1 MQEFLDIVL
10 AFPTI
15 VFTVLMGISVIFW
28 LMVVVGGVG
37 GELLS
42 VDLDLDLDVDVDGG
56 GFELLSVL
64 GIGKVPLTIWAGVFV
79 FWGWIISFFTVYHLQ
94 DVVAINFLIG
104 SAILALT
111 TVISIPLS
119 GAVVFPIRLLFEG
132 DSGSQ
137 TGDALVGTEVSISTN
152 RVDQG
157 FGRARCI
164 VDGAEI
170 VVSVRCH
177 IDNDLSR
184 GDAAYIIDYN
194 DADNTYRVKSHDAFF
209 GAADTTFGTDDA
221 RDDKRFDF
229 NTEEEHEEVE
239 IDEEVEQKT
248 VSQTP

>member
-42 VDLDLDLDVDVDGG
+42 VDVDLDVDVDAG

-104 SAILALT
+104 SVILALT

-137 TGDALVGTEVSISTN
+137 TGDALVGTEVFISTN
-152 RVDQG
+152 RVDRG

-170 VVSVRCH
+170 ILSVRCH
-177 IDNDLSR
+177 IDNNLSR
-184 GDAAYIIDYN
+184 GDTAYIIEYN

-209 GAADTTFGTDDA
+209 GASDKTFGTDDA

-229 NTEEEHEEVE
+229 DTEKEQKEVE
-239 IDEEVEQKT
+239 IVDKVEQKS
-248 VSQTP
+248 VSQTQ